1 MKIYAHISVSS
12 GLEKRCGEEITTYK
26 KVLIEVQKIFKYN
39 GYTLIIH
46 KPLDNSDKYV
56 VTELFS
62 GMLVSVTKNAHNGEH
77 KSMLSAEKSAKQ
89 NIDNA
94 NQKNLDVTRLIN
106 NAYKRIKTE
115 NKTFIELKK
124 LGIC

>member
-1 MKIYAHISVSS
+1 MTIYAHVSVYD
-12 GLEKRCGEEITTYK
+12 GLETRCGEGITTYK
-26 KVLIEVQKIFKYN
+26 KVLIKAHKIFKYN
-39 GYTLIIH
+39 GYTLVIH
-46 KPLDNSDKYV
+46 NPLYNSNNYV

-62 GMLVSVTKNAHNGEH
+62 GMLVSVTKNSKNGEH

-89 NIDNA
+89 NIDHA
-94 NQKNLDVTRLIN
+94 NQKNLDVTQLIN

-115 NKTFIELKK
+115 AKTFVELKK